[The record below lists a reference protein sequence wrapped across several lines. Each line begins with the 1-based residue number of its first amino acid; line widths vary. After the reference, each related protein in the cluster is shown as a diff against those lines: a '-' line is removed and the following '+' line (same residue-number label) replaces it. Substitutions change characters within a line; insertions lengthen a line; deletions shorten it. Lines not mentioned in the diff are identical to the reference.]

1 MFRFMYVDCQH
12 GFYSQEL
19 PTESGSSRAE
29 QPEELYS
36 CSLCDCA
43 CRLIDLKKHLLESHR
58 GAVHFCDKCEF
69 TVTDLTDL
77 EDHKKRMSYLLAAL
91 DRKLVSFLCLPNC
104 LQNVFPCPG
113 FC

>member
-1 MFRFMYVDCQH
+1 MFPCPGCWHNAVSLSCAGQEVIMFRFMYVDCQH

-29 QPEELYS
+29 PPEELYS

-77 EDHKKRMSYLLAAL
+77 EDQKKTHVISLGRA
-91 DRKLVSFLCLPNC
+91 
-104 LQNVFPCPG
+104 G
-113 FC
+113 